1 MSGELKQFAEVSWT
15 AEDMQV
21 VRPDW
26 SIEQCNYVL
35 NRSEDALRTVM
46 IEQGWKILEN
56 EAQHYEQMRKDEMR
70 AETVKMMALGCWGNK
85 LN

>member
-46 IEQGWKILEN
+46 IEQGWKTLED
-56 EAQHYEQMRKDEMR
+56 EAQHYEQMRKDEIR
-70 AETVKMMALGCWGNK
+70 AEGARMAAMRQER
-85 LN
+85 

>member
-1 MSGELKQFAEVSWT
+1 MMSGELKQFAEVSWT

-26 SIEQCNYVL
+26 FIEQCNYVL

-70 AETVKMMALGCWGNK
+70 AEGARMAAMRQEQ
-85 LN
+85 

>member
-1 MSGELKQFAEVSWT
+1 MRGELKRFAEVSWT

-46 IEQGWKILEN
+46 VEQGWKILED
-56 EAQHYEQMRKDEMR
+56 EAQHYEKMRKDEVL

>member
-1 MSGELKQFAEVSWT
+1 MSSELKQFAEVSWT

-70 AETVKMMALGCWGNK
+70 AEGARMAAMRQEQ
-85 LN
+85 

>member
-46 IEQGWKILEN
+46 IEQGWKTLED
-56 EAQHYEQMRKDEMR
+56 EAQHYEQMRKDEIR
-70 AETVKMMALGCWGNK
+70 AEDARMAAMRQER
-85 LN
+85 

>member
-1 MSGELKQFAEVSWT
+1 MMSGELKRFAEVSWT

-70 AETVKMMALGCWGNK
+70 AEGARMAAMRQEQ
-85 LN
+85 